1 MCCKCASALGGGWRV
16 VMNGTKA
23 GLISLAPLPEPCERV
38 AMALRLAPLR
48 LSAPAAP
55 PTCRRPCTRCACPAP
70 LALARLTLLAAQP
83 QRGPRPAPRCARRG
97 RVAAAAKPA
106 AAAATADV
114 IDADATV
121 IDTRVPVTVITGF
134 LGCAPAPHATSAAAR
149 NATTNPRAVAVS
161 ARACRTARGVSA
173 ASCAAGVHA
182 LLRLALCAAWR
193 GCLLSGLTRPPSA
206 AAQLGQDDAA
216 EPHPD
221 GAARQAHRGDRERVW
236 RD

>member
-1 MCCKCASALGGGWRV
+1 
-16 VMNGTKA
+16 
-23 GLISLAPLPEPCERV
+23 
-38 AMALRLAPLR
+38 MALRLAPLR

-70 LALARLTLLAAQP
+70 LALARLTLVAAQP
-83 QRGPRPAPRCARRG
+83 QRAPRPAPRCARRG

-106 AAAATADV
+106 AVAATADV

-134 LGCAPAPHATSAAAR
+134 LGCAPAPHATSAAAPK
-149 NATTNPRAVAVS
+149 APFAATNPRAVAVS
-161 ARACRTARGVSA
+161 ARACRTARRASA
-173 ASCAAGVHA
+173 ASCAAGLHT
-182 LLRLALCAAWR
+182 LQRFALCAAWR
-193 GCLLSGLTRPPSA
+193 GCMPFTLTLPPAA